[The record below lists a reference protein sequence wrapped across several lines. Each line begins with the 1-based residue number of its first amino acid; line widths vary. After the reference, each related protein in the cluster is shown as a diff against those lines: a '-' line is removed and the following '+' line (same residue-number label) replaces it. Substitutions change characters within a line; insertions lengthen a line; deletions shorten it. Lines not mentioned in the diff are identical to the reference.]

1 MISGS
6 LSPVSTVWQ
15 QVEVHGISGIPG
27 LPGVLV
33 EALSVFN
40 DPRGSL
46 HELFRVDEIP
56 AGFKPLMAC
65 SSWSHPGVTR
75 GPHQHVGQDDYFT
88 FAGPSNF
95 TVYLWDDRPG
105 SAKAAK
111 GWFILTGEQ
120 APSRIY
126 VPRGV
131 VHAYRN
137 TGGTCGL
144 VVTTTSLLFKGEG
157 RRDPVDEIR
166 HELDRNSAYKL
177 PQT

>member
-1 MISGS
+1 M
-6 LSPVSTVWQ
+6 STIWQ
-15 QVEVHGISGIPG
+15 EVKVRGICEIPG
-27 LPGVLV
+27 LPGVRV
-33 EALSVFN
+33 EALPVFK
-40 DPRGSL
+40 DDRGSL
-46 HELFRVDEIP
+46 HELFRKDEVP

-105 SAKAAK
+105 AAGAAQ
-111 GWFILTGEQ
+111 GWFINTGEQ
-120 APSRIY
+120 TPAHIH

-137 TGGTCGL
+137 VGNSSGL
-144 VVTTTSLLFKGEG
+144 VVTVTNLLFKGEG
-157 RRDPVDEIR
+157 RHDPVDEIR
-166 HELDRNSAYKL
+166 HELNPNSPYRP
-177 PQT
+177 PQP

>member
-1 MISGS
+1 MKVSG
-6 LSPVSTVWQ
+6 VT
-15 QVEVHGISGIPG
+15 EIPG
-27 LPGVLV
+27 LPGVRV
-33 EALSVFN
+33 EALPVFK

-46 HELFRVDEIP
+46 HELFRTDEIP

-65 SSWSHPGVTR
+65 SSWSHAGVTR

-105 SAKAAK
+105 AAGAAK
-111 GWFILTGEQ
+111 GWFIHTGEQ
-120 APSRIY
+120 APTRIH

-131 VHAYRN
+131 VHAYHN
-137 TGGTCGL
+137 TGNVSGL
-144 VVTTTSLLFKGEG
+144 VVTVTSLLFKGED

-166 HELDRNSAYKL
+166 HELNPNSTYHP
-177 PQT
+177 PQS